1 MPSKTVEDYLRELFL
16 LQQAQEAHYVPM
28 NALALAM
35 GVTAG
40 TATVMIQGLAEA
52 GYVDYVKRIGSRL
65 TVNGEREALKV
76 LRCHRLV
83 ESFLVKILGLD
94 WSEVHEEAHLLEHVI
109 SERVLDKMDALLGHP
124 ETDPH
129 GDPIP
134 SAAGRI
140 DRTSYL
146 CLAEAQH
153 DKPFRVVR
161 ILDQSPDFLR
171 FLESK
176 GIGPGELVVV
186 MDGGNVSGAFTIR
199 PRDLPTV
206 VLGKAAAESI
216 LVESVQNPGYSRS
229 I

>member
-16 LQQAQEAHYVPM
+16 LQQTLAASYVPM

-176 GIGPGELVVV
+176 GISPGEPVVV
-186 MDGGNVSGAFTIR
+186 VDGGGVSGAFIVQ
-199 PRDLPTV
+199 PHNLPTV

-216 LVESVQNPGYSRS
+216 LVELVLNPVATPV
-229 I
+229 